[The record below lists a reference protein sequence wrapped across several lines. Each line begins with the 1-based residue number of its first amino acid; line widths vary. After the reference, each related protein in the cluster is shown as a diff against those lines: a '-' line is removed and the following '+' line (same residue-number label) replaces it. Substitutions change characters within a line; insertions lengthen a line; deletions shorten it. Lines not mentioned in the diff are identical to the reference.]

1 MLFSF
6 VYPVFVSLLKLL
18 IGSRRPAQVKDI
30 QLMAQHQQLDVLRPG
45 RSAKAAICWPRLPRR
60 GAAWLRTGAA
70 MICSS
75 PHSVETRKPPVSATQ
90 PPRRGCPR
98 YPTFVQCSGL
108 DYRRWSL
115 LPKRSMLRTTHA
127 AGPIADG

>member
-60 GAAWLRTGAA
+60 G
-70 MICSS
+70 
-75 PHSVETRKPPVSATQ
+75 
-90 PPRRGCPR
+90 CPR